1 MTYLLDTFD
10 PAVFDV
16 IGVAGFGLYVLNYT
30 LLTFRKL
37 QAENIAYFVL
47 NGTAAVMVLIGL
59 TSSFNLASAMIQVF
73 WVGISIVAVVVRL
86 RSKPARTSVVGL
98 QYEV

>member
-1 MTYLLDTFD
+1 MTYLLDTLD
-10 PAVFDV
+10 PVVFDA

-37 QAENIAYFVL
+37 QTEQIVYFVL
-47 NGTAAVMVLIGL
+47 NGMAAVMVLIGL
-59 TSSFNLASAMIQVF
+59 ASSFNLASAMIQVF

-86 RSKPARTSVVGL
+86 RSAPAKTTAMGP
-98 QYEV
+98 QYEA

>member
-1 MTYLLDTFD
+1 MTYLLDRFD
-10 PAVFDV
+10 PAVFDA

-73 WVGISIVAVVVRL
+73 WVGISIVAVVMRL
-86 RSKPARTSVVGL
+86 RSRSAKAPVMGL
-98 QYEV
+98 Q